1 MHVEK
6 GYNQQRQ
13 DDYDHF
19 LQKGSRMEYFKVT
32 KASER
37 VFRIK
42 DPFGAICTLI
52 TGSEKALLAD
62 TGIGFG
68 NIARAV
74 ENFTDL
80 PVIAVN
86 THEHLDHSMGGR
98 FFDRVYMDRR
108 CREYLPVRNC
118 SRFRQRVLELYM
130 PKGPVP
136 GFSEEE
142 YYAYDYSNVCW
153 TDGHEMFDL
162 GDIRAELIPLPSHT
176 PGSVGILL
184 PELDL
189 LLTGDSIAPLTSLM
203 FEESLDPEKH
213 AELLEEI
220 KQYPFSTMLCAH
232 SEKIMERSFLDVF
245 IRFTGDLDSAES
257 YRYRDSIYQQI
268 KARTYI
274 YHDISGESAALILR
288 QE

>member
-1 MHVEK
+1 
-6 GYNQQRQ
+6 
-13 DDYDHF
+13 
-19 LQKGSRMEYFKVT
+19 MEYF
-32 KASER
+32 R
-37 VFRIK
+37 VNHVSDRVWRIT
-42 DPFGAICTLI
+42 DPFGSICTLI
-52 TGSEKALLAD
+52 VGSRKALLAD

-74 ENFTDL
+74 ENYTDL

-98 FFDRVYMDRR
+98 FFDRVYMDRA
-108 CREYLPVRNC
+108 CREFIPFRN
-118 SRFRQRVLELYM
+118 SEKYRKRVLDIYM
-130 PKGPVP
+130 PKGPAP

-153 TDGHEMFDL
+153 TEGHAFFDL

-184 PELDL
+184 PELEL

-203 FEESLDPEKH
+203 FEESLSPEEH
-213 AELLEEI
+213 ATELERI
-220 KQYPFSTMLCAH
+220 KQYRFSYMLCAH
-232 SEKIMERSFLDVF
+232 SEKVMPRSFLDVF
-245 IRFTGDLDSAES
+245 IRFAAQLDSAES
-257 YRYRDSIYQQI
+257 YRYRDSIYKEI

-274 YHDISGESAALILR
+274 YHDISGESAAFILR
-288 QE
+288 QEKEET

>member
-1 MHVEK
+1 M
-6 GYNQQRQ
+6 GY
-13 DDYDHF
+13 
-19 LQKGSRMEYFKVT
+19 LMEYFKVNEV
-32 KASER
+32 SDR
-37 VFRIK
+37 VYRIN
-42 DPFGAICTLI
+42 DPFGSICTLV
-52 TGSEKALLAD
+52 TGRRQAILVD

-74 ENFTDL
+74 NSFTDL

-108 CREYLPVRNC
+108 CREFLPVRNC

-130 PKGPVP
+130 PNGPVP
-136 GFSEEE
+136 GFSAEE
-142 YYAYDYSNVCW
+142 YYSYDYSNVCW
-153 TDGHEMFDL
+153 TEGHEVFDL
-162 GDIRAELIPLPSHT
+162 GDIRAEMIPLPSHT
-176 PGSVGILL
+176 PGSIGILL

-203 FEESLDPEKH
+203 FEESFDPGKH
-213 AELLEEI
+213 AELLEKI
-220 KQYPFSTMLCAH
+220 KQYPFSFMLCAH
-232 SEKIMERSFLDVF
+232 SEKVMDRSFLDVF

-268 KARTYI
+268 KARTLI

-288 QE
+288 EEKGEN